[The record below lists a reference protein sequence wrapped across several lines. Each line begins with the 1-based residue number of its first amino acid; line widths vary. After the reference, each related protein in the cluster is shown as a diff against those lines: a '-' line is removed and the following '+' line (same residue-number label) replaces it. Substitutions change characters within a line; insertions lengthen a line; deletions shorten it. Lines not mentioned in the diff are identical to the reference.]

1 MKNLFSA
8 LIFSDTYSSEP
19 IEITKE
25 RTLAS
30 IPFAGRFRT
39 VDFVLSSLV
48 NADVSNVAVITKR
61 NYASLEDHL
70 GSGAHWDLDHR
81 NSRLRIL
88 SPFFKTANNNEA
100 FMARGRLDALRS
112 VQVYIKSIKEDYVVL
127 TGGNLIANIDFESVF
142 SAHLESGA
150 DITTVYANTV
160 STSSLDVIM
169 DMDESGRVNELTYST
184 GEGACADV
192 SLNIYV
198 LKRDL
203 LVDIIRKADAYDYYN
218 FEKHVLI
225 TGAKELNI
233 VGFKHDGYARIIR
246 SVKDYY
252 ETSMEMLSREVRG
265 EVFDPSRPVIT
276 RPMDTVPVLYEYNAK
291 IENSLI
297 ADGCRIDGTVKNSI
311 IFRNVVVETGAVV
324 ENCIIMQNC
333 VIGRDSVLKSVVAD
347 KNTVISPNK
356 QLVGDEKYPYVL
368 SKGQNI

>member
-8 LIFSDTYSSEP
+8 LIFSDTYGSEP

-88 SPFFKTANNNEA
+88 SPFFKTKNNNEA

-112 VQVYIKSIKEDYVVL
+112 VQVYIKSIKEEYVVL
-127 TGGNLIANIDFESVF
+127 TNGNLIANVDFDAVF
-142 SAHLESGA
+142 SSHIQSGA
-150 DITTVYANTV
+150 DITVVYGDTV
-160 STSSLDVIM
+160 STSSRDIIL
-169 DMDESGRVNELTYST
+169 DMDASGRVNEVTYSDGK
-184 GEGACADV
+184 GECNNV
-192 SLNIYV
+192 SLNVYV
-198 LKRDL
+198 LKRDFL
-203 LVDIIRKADAYDYYN
+203 LDIISKADAYDYYN
-218 FEKHVLI
+218 FENHVLI
-225 TGAKELNI
+225 PGAKEMKI
-233 VGFKHDGYARIIR
+233 IGYKHEGYARIIR
-246 SVKDYY
+246 SVADYY
-252 ETSMEMLSREVRG
+252 DTSMEMLSRDVRG
-265 EVFDPSRPVIT
+265 EVFNPDRPVIT
-276 RPMDTVPVLYEYNAK
+276 RPMDSVPVLYEYNAK

-297 ADGCRIDGTVKNSI
+297 ADGCRVDGTVKNSV
-311 IFRNVVVETGAVV
+311 IFRNVVIETGAVV

-333 VIGRDSVLKSVVAD
+333 VIGRDSVLKSVVSD
-347 KNTVISPNK
+347 KNTVISSNK
-356 QLVGDEKYPYVL
+356 QLIGDEKYPYVI

>member
-1 MKNLFSA
+1 MKNMFSA
-8 LIFSDTYSSEP
+8 LIFSDTYGNEP

-70 GSGAHWDLDHR
+70 GSGANWDLDHR

-88 SPFFKTANNNEA
+88 SPFFKTKNNNEA

-127 TGGNLIANIDFESVF
+127 TNGNLIANVDFDSAF
-142 SAHLESGA
+142 SAHIASGA
-150 DITTVYANTV
+150 DITAVYANTV
-160 STSSLDVIM
+160 STSSQDVIL
-169 DMDESGRVNELTYST
+169 DMDESGRVGECTYST
-184 GEGACADV
+184 GEGEKCNV
-192 SLNIYV
+192 SLNIYL

-203 LVDIIRKADAYDYYN
+203 LIDIIRKADAYDYYN

-225 TGAKELNI
+225 TGTKDLNI
-233 VGFKHDGYARIIR
+233 VGYKHEGYARIIR
-246 SVKDYY
+246 SVSDYY
-252 ETSMEMLSREVRG
+252 DISMEMLSRDTRAEI
-265 EVFDPSRPVIT
+265 FNPDRPVIT

-311 IFRNVVVETGAVV
+311 IFRNVVVETGAVI
-324 ENCIIMQNC
+324 ENSIIMQNC

-347 KNTVISPNK
+347 KNTTVSPDK
-356 QLVGDEKYPYVL
+356 QLIGDDKYPYVI